1 LRSEV
6 EDQNLHNRTQTGVSI
21 QKNHWWNVSLD
32 KILIMEYMIIESYI
46 HGGPMEERILE
57 LKAEVLKALAQPTRL
72 KILEL
77 LRNGERC
84 ICEIVPAINGEQSN
98 ISRHIS
104 LMQKSRL
111 VTTRKDGVK
120 VMVKV
125 RDPKI
130 FEILDSVSLL
140 LKKQFQETRKL
151 IQKFA

>member
-1 LRSEV
+1 
-6 EDQNLHNRTQTGVSI
+6 
-21 QKNHWWNVSLD
+21 
-32 KILIMEYMIIESYI
+32 M
-46 HGGPMEERILE
+46 
-57 LKAEVLKALAQPTRL
+57 KAEVLKALAQPTRL

-104 LMQKSRL
+104 LMQKSHL

-125 RDPKI
+125 KDPKI
-130 FEILDSVSLL
+130 FEILDSIGTVLKNRVSE
-140 LKKQFQETRKL
+140 QS
-151 IQKFA
+151 

>member
-1 LRSEV
+1 
-6 EDQNLHNRTQTGVSI
+6 
-21 QKNHWWNVSLD
+21 
-32 KILIMEYMIIESYI
+32 
-46 HGGPMEERILE
+46 MEERVLE
-57 LKAEVLKALAQPTRL
+57 LKAEILKALAQPTRL

-104 LMQKSRL
+104 LMQKSHL

-130 FEILDSVSLL
+130 FDILDRVNSILRS
-140 LKKQFQETRKL
+140 QMNEQSRL
-151 IQKFA
+151 IMAI

>member
-1 LRSEV
+1 
-6 EDQNLHNRTQTGVSI
+6 
-21 QKNHWWNVSLD
+21 
-32 KILIMEYMIIESYI
+32 
-46 HGGPMEERILE
+46 MEERLLE
-57 LKAEVLKALAQPTRL
+57 LKAEVLKVLAQPTRL

-98 ISRHIS
+98 ISKHIS
-104 LMQKSRL
+104 LMQKSNL

-125 RDPKI
+125 KDPKI

-140 LKKQFQETRKL
+140 LKKQIQETGKL
-151 IQKFA
+151 IQKFV

>member
-1 LRSEV
+1 
-6 EDQNLHNRTQTGVSI
+6 
-21 QKNHWWNVSLD
+21 
-32 KILIMEYMIIESYI
+32 MINESYN
-46 HGGPMEERILE
+46 HGGTPMEEKVLE
-57 LKAEVLKALAQPTRL
+57 LKAEILKALAQPTRL

-104 LMQKSRL
+104 LMQKSHL

-140 LKKQFQETRKL
+140 LKKQIQETGKL